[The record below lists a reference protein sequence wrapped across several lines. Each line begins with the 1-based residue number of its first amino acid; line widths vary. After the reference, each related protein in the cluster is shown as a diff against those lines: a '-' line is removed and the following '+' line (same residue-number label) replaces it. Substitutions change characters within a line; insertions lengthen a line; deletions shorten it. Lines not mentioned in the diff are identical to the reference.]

1 MPNAKLSNYFH
12 LHFIIFIWS
21 FTAILGKLISLD
33 AIPLVWARMLFAVVF
48 ILGFMWWRNYSF
60 RVSKRIRPMLILGG
74 IAIALHWIT
83 FFHAIKV
90 ANVSITLAT
99 MASGALFTAILEPI
113 WYKRKFI
120 GYELVFG
127 IMVIVGLAI
136 IYKVNTEY
144 KLGFWLGLLS
154 TLLGAIF
161 TLINGQLVMQER
173 PTTITFYE
181 LLVGAICVSIYGFT
195 VSDLTTPFITL
206 PLSDWFYL
214 GILVTVCTAYA
225 FIASVKVMRYIS
237 PFTVMLT
244 VNLEPVYGIILAY
257 FIFGDEEKMHANF
270 YIGALIILITV
281 VTNGILKNRKKSATK
296 L

>member
-1 MPNAKLSNYFH
+1 M
-12 LHFIIFIWS
+12 
-21 FTAILGKLISLD
+21 
-33 AIPLVWARMLFAVVF
+33 LV
-48 ILGFMWWRNYSF
+48 
-60 RVSKRIRPMLILGG
+60 LGG

-120 GYELVFG
+120 GYELIFG
-127 IMVIVGLAI
+127 LLVILGLAI
-136 IYKVNTEY
+136 IFQVNSEY

-161 TLINGQLVMQER
+161 TLINGQLVMEER

-181 LLVGAICVSIYGFT
+181 LLVGAICVTLYGFS
-195 VSDLTTPFITL
+195 VSDMTVPFKSL
-206 PLSDWFYL
+206 PMADWLFL

-225 FIASVKVMRYIS
+225 FIASVKVMRYIR

-257 FIFGDEEKMHANF
+257 FIFGEDEKMHPNF
-270 YIGALIILITV
+270 YLGALIILVTV
-281 VTNGILKNRKKSATK
+281 ITNGILKNRSKSAH
-296 L
+296 

>member
-1 MPNAKLSNYFH
+1 M
-12 LHFIIFIWS
+12 
-21 FTAILGKLISLD
+21 
-33 AIPLVWARMLFAVVF
+33 LV
-48 ILGFMWWRNYSF
+48 
-60 RVSKRIRPMLILGG
+60 LGG

-127 IMVIVGLAI
+127 LLVILGLAI
-136 IYKVNTEY
+136 IFQVNSEY

-154 TLLGAIF
+154 TFLGAIF
-161 TLINGQLVMQER
+161 TLINGRLVMEER

-181 LLVGAICVSIYGFT
+181 LLVGAICVTLYGFS
-195 VSDLTTPFITL
+195 VSDMTL
-206 PLSDWFYL
+206 PFTSLPMADWLFL

-225 FIASVKVMRYIS
+225 FIASVKVMRYIR

-244 VNLEPVYGIILAY
+244 VNLEPVYGIVLAY
-257 FIFGDEEKMHANF
+257 FIFGEDEKMHPNF
-270 YIGALIILITV
+270 YLGALIILVTV
-281 VTNGILKNRKKSATK
+281 ITNGILKNRSKSAH
-296 L
+296 

>member
-12 LHFIIFIWS
+12 LHLIIFIWG

-33 AIPLVWARMLFAVVF
+33 AIPLVWARMLFAVLF
-48 ILGFMWWRNYSF
+48 ILGFMWVRKYSF
-60 RVSKRIRPMLILGG
+60 RISKRIRFMLVLGG

-120 GYELVFG
+120 GYELIFG
-127 IMVIVGLAI
+127 LLVILGLAI
-136 IYKVNTEY
+136 IFQVNSEY

-154 TLLGAIF
+154 TFFGAIF
-161 TLINGQLVMQER
+161 TLINGQLVMEER

-181 LLVGAICVSIYGFT
+181 LLVGAICVSFYGFFAT
-195 VSDLTTPFITL
+195 DLLAPFKTL

-225 FIASVKVMRYIS
+225 FIASVKVMRYIR

-257 FIFGDEEKMHANF
+257 FIFGDDEKMHPNF
-270 YIGALIILITV
+270 YLGALII
-281 VTNGILKNRKKSATK
+281 
-296 L
+296 

>member
-12 LHFIIFIWS
+12 LHFIIFIWG

-33 AIPLVWARMLFAVVF
+33 AIPLVWARMLFAVLF
-48 ILGFMWWRNYSF
+48 ILGFMWVRNYSF
-60 RVSKRIRPMLILGG
+60 RVSKRIRIMLILGG

-120 GYELVFG
+120 GYELIFG
-127 IMVIVGLAI
+127 VLVIAGLALI
-136 IYKVNTEY
+136 FQVNAEY

-154 TLLGAIF
+154 TFFGSIF
-161 TLINGQLVMQER
+161 TLINGQLVMRER

-181 LLVGAICVSIYGFT
+181 LLVGAICVSIYGFA
-195 VSDLTTPFITL
+195 VSDLTSPFKTL

-225 FIASVKVMRYIS
+225 FIASVKVMRYIR

-257 FIFGDEEKMHANF
+257 FIFGDDEKMHPNF
-270 YIGALIILITV
+270 YLGALIILITV
-281 VTNGILKNRKKSATK
+281 ATNGILKNRKKSPA
-296 L
+296 

>member
-33 AIPLVWARMLFAVVF
+33 AIPLVWARMLFAVLF
-48 ILGFMWWRNYSF
+48 ILGFMWVRNYSF
-60 RVSKRIRPMLILGG
+60 RVSRRIRTMLVLGG

-99 MASGALFTAILEPI
+99 MASGALFTAILEPL

-120 GYELVFG
+120 GYEIVFG
-127 IMVIVGLAI
+127 MLVILGLAI
-136 IYKVNTEY
+136 IFQVNSEY
-144 KLGFWLGLLS
+144 ELGFWLGLLS
-154 TLLGAIF
+154 TFFGAIF
-161 TLINGQLVMQER
+161 TLINGQLVMKER

-181 LLVGAICVSIYGFT
+181 LLVGAICISIYGFS
-195 VSDLTTPFITL
+195 VSDLTSPFQTL
-206 PLSDWFYL
+206 PLTDWFYL
-214 GILVTVCTAYA
+214 AILVTVCTAYA
-225 FIASVKVMRYIS
+225 FIGSVKVMRYIR

-257 FIFGDEEKMHANF
+257 FIFGDDEKMHPNF
-270 YIGALIILITV
+270 YLGALIILITV
-281 VTNGILKNRKKSATK
+281 VTNGILKNRKKSAPEI
-296 L
+296 

>member
-12 LHFIIFIWS
+12 LHFIIFIWGFS
-21 FTAILGKLISLD
+21 AILGKLISLD
-33 AIPLVWARMLFAVVF
+33 AIPLVWARMLFAVLF
-48 ILGFMWWRNYSF
+48 ILGFMWVRKYSF
-60 RVSKRIRPMLILGG
+60 RVSKGIRTLLIVGG

-127 IMVIVGLAI
+127 VLVILGLALI
-136 IYKVNTEY
+136 FQVGSEY

-161 TLINGQLVMQER
+161 TLINGQLVMKER

-181 LLVGAICVSIYGFT
+181 LLVGAICVSVYGFST
-195 VSDLTTPFITL
+195 GNLISPFTTL
-206 PLSDWFYL
+206 PASDWLFL

-225 FIASVKVMRYIS
+225 FIASIKVMRYIR

-257 FIFGDEEKMHANF
+257 FIFGDDEKMHPNF
-270 YIGALIILITV
+270 YLGALIILITV
-281 VTNGILKNRKKSATK
+281 VTNGIIKNRRKSAD
-296 L
+296 

>member
-1 MPNAKLSNYFH
+1 MPNAKLTNYFH

-21 FTAILGKLISLD
+21 FTAILGKLISLE
-33 AIPLVWARMLFAVVF
+33 ALPLVWARMLFAVLF
-48 ILGFMWWRNYSF
+48 ILGFMWVRKYSF
-60 RVSKRIRPMLILGG
+60 RVSKKIRPMLILGG

-99 MASGALFTAILEPI
+99 MASGALFAAILEPI

-127 IMVIVGLAI
+127 LLVILGLAI
-136 IYKVNTEY
+136 IFQVNSEY

-154 TLLGAIF
+154 TFLGAIF
-161 TLINGQLVMQER
+161 TLINGQLVMEER

-195 VSDLTTPFITL
+195 VSDLTTPFKTL
-206 PLSDWFYL
+206 PLADWFFL

-225 FIASVKVMRYIS
+225 FIASVKVMRYIR

-257 FIFGDEEKMHANF
+257 FIFGEDEKMHPNF
-270 YIGALIILITV
+270 YLGALIILVTV
-281 VTNGILKNRKKSATK
+281 ITNGIIKNRSKSAH
-296 L
+296 